1 MSRIPWGLDRCRASA
16 VVTLRRM
23 SDRSRLI
30 LIVGGVLCAAVLL
43 LAATPTFV
51 QWSIGGFR
59 PRELFSATS
68 PDGAYRI
75 DGFVRVDFPANEIL
89 DPSGTLRITL
99 WDSRTGKPLDQLFV
113 GLYEADEFRKPTIV
127 WKPGGRVHVQD
138 IESKGHDLSA
148 TLDIRQWERR
158 E

>member
-1 MSRIPWGLDRCRASA
+1 MDPCRSSA
-16 VVTLRRM
+16 VVTLRPV

-30 LIVGGVLCAAVLL
+30 LIVGSVLCAAGFL

-59 PRELFSATS
+59 SRELFSATS

-89 DPSGTLRITL
+89 DSSGTLRITL

-113 GLYEADEFRKPTIV
+113 GLYEADEFIKPTIV
-127 WKPGGRVHVQD
+127 WEPSGRVHVQD
-138 IESKGHDLSA
+138 LESKGHRLSA
-148 TLDIRQWERR
+148 VLDIRQWERR